1 MSFFDDN
8 KKIGLALI
16 IIGIVMLIAGL
27 VRIIGGAI
35 DDSKNL
41 GAQIAYG
48 VAGIIG
54 GILWLLYGLNVRKG
68 SNDKVAIVSGIVR
81 TIGVITILVA
91 IFNVAGNYM
100 ASSTY
105 GVADIIVGLIVALI
119 IGLIYLW
126 ISFKIAGGNKN
137 IISKI
142 LWVLLLIASLI
153 MVLVN
158 IVGILGSDIFGI
170 IACICWVIVYIYV
183 FLACLSKE
191 VKSAMGM

>member
-16 IIGIVMLIAGL
+16 IVGVVMLIAGL
-27 VRIIGGAI
+27 VRIIGGAT

-48 VAGIIG
+48 IAGIIG

-100 ASSTY
+100 ASTSY
-105 GVADIIVGLIVALI
+105 GVGDIIVGLLVALI
-119 IGLIYLW
+119 VGLIYLW

-153 MVLVN
+153 MVLFN
-158 IVGILGSDIFGI
+158 ILGIFGADIFGI

-183 FLACLSKE
+183 FLACLSNE